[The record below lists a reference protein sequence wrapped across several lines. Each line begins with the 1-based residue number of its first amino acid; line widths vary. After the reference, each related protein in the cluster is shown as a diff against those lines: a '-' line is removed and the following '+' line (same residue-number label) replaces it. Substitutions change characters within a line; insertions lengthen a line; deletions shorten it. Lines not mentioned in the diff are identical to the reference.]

1 MKHLSVNLEEA
12 KNLVVDTL
20 IAGLVPFL
28 HSSPGL
34 GKSSLANQIAKEYKL
49 YPIDCRL
56 TQMDT
61 SDFNG
66 LIFKNSTSTKSS
78 YLPIDYFPLE
88 NDSIPK
94 GYDGWL
100 IILDELSSAPLSIQ
114 AASYKLILDRMVGNT
129 KLHPKVKMIAC
140 GNLMTDK
147 AIVNRQSTA
156 MQSRMIHLVIHS
168 DLNVSIKHFQ
178 SNNFDHRIISFL
190 HFKPSLLHYFDPN
203 HSDLTFP
210 CPRTWD
216 FLNRLIKTWN
226 NPSDIP
232 YEKLPLI
239 SGVIG
244 QGTAREFYTFCE
256 IYKELPDRSSIL
268 TNPETTNVPNEPSSL
283 YAITGMLSEMVN
295 DTTLTSVLK
304 YLNRL
309 PIEFQTITLQS
320 IVRKNT
326 DYLSHPL
333 ITPWITQL
341 AKYL

>member
-1 MKHLSVNLEEA
+1 MKHLSVNLIEA
-12 KNLVVDTL
+12 KELVVDAL

-34 GKSSLANQIAKEYKL
+34 GKSSLANQIAKEYNL

-88 NDSIPK
+88 NDPIPN
-94 GYDGWL
+94 GYAGWL

-114 AASYKLILDRMVGNT
+114 AASYKLILDRMIGNT

-156 MQSRMIHLVIHS
+156 MQSRMLHLVVHS
-168 DLNVSIKHFQ
+168 DLNVSIKYFQ
-178 SNNFDHRIISFL
+178 SVNVDSRIISFL
-190 HFKPSLLHYFDPN
+190 QFKPGLLHYFDPN

-210 CPRTWD
+210 CPRTWE
-216 FLNRLIKTWN
+216 FLNKLLKGWN
-226 NPSDIP
+226 NPTEIA
-232 YEKLPLI
+232 YNKLPLI
-239 SGVIG
+239 AGVIG
-244 QGTAREFYTFCE
+244 QGTAREFYTFSE
-256 IYKELPDRSSIL
+256 IYKELPDRDSIL
-268 TNPETTNVPNEPSSL
+268 NKPETTVVPNEPSSL
-283 YAITGMLSEMVN
+283 YAITGMLADMVT
-295 DTTLTSVLK
+295 DITLGKVLI
-304 YLNRL
+304 YLARL
-309 PIEFQTITLQS
+309 PIEFQTITLQAV
-320 IVRKNT
+320 VRKNP
-326 DYLSHPL
+326 DYLSHPA
-333 ITPWITQL
+333 ITPWIIQL